1 MKKLFKRNGTLY
13 SMITGNYILF
23 AVIVVLLALLS
34 MTILNRGIDNIF
46 DTYGTG
52 GIIAQNKILSSE
64 NYDRLVVSRLLGKEG
79 YIEVLDKDA
88 NIIYS
93 SNPQKSNQYSVDEL
107 EYIPDVFGDT
117 YYSID
122 AILKDNVLTGYVIH
136 RYENVGDSENEFID
150 LTGVIILD
158 KDRNIIYSDVDAEE
172 SGITEK
178 EVEYLYGYNDDGY
191 TYIQKYDFVTNNGEE
206 RILLIHS
213 TVENGSEAL
222 AYRRLFIFAV
232 TVFIVLLI
240 ILIIIFVL
248 RMSFVVRRPL
258 NMLVKAM
265 TSYSTPSEKTT
276 LSYSG
281 PRELEQIIS
290 TFNDMSERLND
301 SEKKR
306 IQTENEK
313 QKMLADISHDL
324 KTPIT
329 VIQGYA
335 KAVAEGLV
343 PQDEEKRY
351 LDTICAKAENLS
363 ELINKFYEYSKLEH
377 PEFNLVRE
385 KADLCEY
392 FREYL
397 AAKYEELDLQGF
409 DMDIDIPDQI
419 IEYSFDRF
427 QLKRVFENI
436 ISNSVKANP
445 QGTTIYAAMKQE
457 DDKIKIYL
465 GDNGVGIPDN
475 IRDDIFNPFIVGN
488 ESRTSGQGTG
498 LGLAIARLIVESHG
512 GDIRLADDK
521 NGRYKTLFE
530 IVL

>member
-1 MKKLFKRNGTLY
+1 M
-13 SMITGNYILF
+13 
-23 AVIVVLLALLS
+23 
-34 MTILNRGIDNIF
+34 
-46 DTYGTG
+46 
-52 GIIAQNKILSSE
+52 
-64 NYDRLVVSRLLGKEG
+64 
-79 YIEVLDKDA
+79 
-88 NIIYS
+88 
-93 SNPQKSNQYSVDEL
+93 L
-107 EYIPDVFGDT
+107 E
-117 YYSID
+117 
-122 AILKDNVLTGYVIH
+122 
-136 RYENVGDSENEFID
+136 
-150 LTGVIILD
+150 
-158 KDRNIIYSDVDAEE
+158 
-172 SGITEK
+172 
-178 EVEYLYGYNDDGY
+178 
-191 TYIQKYDFVTNNGEE
+191 
-206 RILLIHS
+206 
-213 TVENGSEAL
+213 
-222 AYRRLFIFAV
+222 
-232 TVFIVLLI
+232 
-240 ILIIIFVL
+240 
-248 RMSFVVRRPL
+248 
-258 NMLVKAM
+258 KAM

-281 PRELEQIIS
+281 PKELEQIIS

-335 KAVAEGLV
+335 KAVSEGLV

-436 ISNSVKANP
+436 ISNSVKVNP

-457 DDKIKIYL
+457 DGKIKIYL